1 MANKKSKKKTKC
13 SYKPDREYI
22 TKTICIKNANKS
34 KFNKI
39 KEYVELILAEKNHIV
54 ESVPLCDRYL
64 IHKGALKKEK
74 FDKQYQSLEQLDKS
88 VPKTDIQEARFDVYV
103 KLKNMYNACEF
114 SSVRTKIK
122 KKPKDKK
129 KLEELKLRK
138 NYKSYKNES
147 YESDLST
154 LISYICKQ
162 ISYSDYI
169 SNKDILREQLEKNL
183 IDIELQTKKI
193 FIYLENKVNSV
204 TSQNSMYKKWI
215 KLITKF
221 SYERILTLCVKKYLN
236 VLNRKVTFKK
246 LTITHK
252 NTISSLKTQIGI
264 NNNLK
269 KFNAFLNFNI
279 PKQGE
284 IALLFRYNQNYH
296 MDLKDFMISGTQK
309 TKLEDLEKF
318 PTGYRQTQFKF
329 TINVDTLYNQIN
341 IYYALEKTSKN
352 SAVYTRFDSELIQN
366 YNNYVGVDVNI
377 KNNILAL
384 SDGKTFKAN
393 KSLIKKCIR
402 FDNAR
407 KRCQKNKDLNHNPR
421 PYGKEMLFRQQKN
434 NRRSKWYLEQLVNE
448 FLDYCEEK
456 DYNHIVMENL
466 NLKEN
471 KFEAKNKDGI
481 NYNRIASLLHLNDI
495 KHVIKRLA
503 NKRDIAISWVNP
515 KYTSQQCPICGYI
528 NKNNRITQE
537 VFCCENCFHNNN
549 ADINAAVNIKNRVF
563 IKEYKKSLMKFDKEF
578 NGYKGKIYI
587 KKEEY
592 EELVKNLKNNPNK
605 KNFGYKGIEEWF
617 KLDI

>member
-13 SYKPDREYI
+13 SYKPDKEYI

-64 IHKGALKKEK
+64 IHKGVLKKEK
-74 FDKQYQSLEQLDKS
+74 FDKQYQSLEQLDKN

-103 KLKNMYNACEF
+103 KLKNMYDACEF
-114 SSVRTKIK
+114 NSYRTKIK
-122 KKPKDKK
+122 RKPKDKK

-147 YESDLST
+147 YESDLSN

-162 ISYSDYI
+162 IVYVNYAPEKEI
-169 SNKDILREQLEKNL
+169 CKKELEINL
-183 IDIELQTKKI
+183 INVELKEKKI
-193 FIYLENKVNSV
+193 FSYIEEKAKKAK
-204 TSQNSMYKKWI
+204 SQNSMYIKWLN
-215 KLITKF
+215 LITKF

-236 VLNRKVTFKK
+236 VLNRKVIFKK
-246 LTITHK
+246 LTISHK
-252 NTISSLKTQIGI
+252 NTISSLKTQIGLA
-264 NNNLK
+264 NLK

-279 PKQGE
+279 PKQEE
-284 IALLFRYNQNYH
+284 ITLLFRYNQKYH
-296 MDLKDFMISGTQK
+296 MDLKNFMISNMNK
-309 TKLEDLEKF
+309 TNNFEKF
-318 PTGYRQTQFKF
+318 PTGYIQTQFKF
-329 TINVDTLYNQIN
+329 TVNVDTLYNQIN
-341 IYYALEKTSKN
+341 IYYSLEKTSKN
-352 SAVYTRFDSELIQN
+352 SSVYTKFDSKSIQN
-366 YNNYVGVDVNI
+366 YDNYIGVDVNI

-407 KRCQKNKDLNHNPR
+407 KRYQRNKELNHNPK
-421 PYGKEMLFRQQKN
+421 PYGKKMLFKQEKN

-448 FLDYCEEK
+448 LLNYCEEK
-456 DYNHIVMENL
+456 GYNHIVMENL
-466 NLKEN
+466 NLKET
-471 KFEAKNKDGI
+471 KSEAKNKDGI
-481 NYNRIASLLHLNDI
+481 NYNRLASLLHLNDI

-503 NKRDIAISWVNP
+503 NKRDIAVSWVNP
-515 KYTSQQCPICGYI
+515 KYTSQQCPICGHI

-537 VFCCENCFHNNN
+537 IFCCEKCFHNNN
-549 ADINAAVNIKNRVF
+549 ADINAAINIKNRVF
-563 IKEYKKSLMKFDKEF
+563 IKEYRKSLMKFDKEF
-578 NGYKGKIYI
+578 NGYKGKVYI

-592 EELVKNLKNNPNK
+592 IDLVKNLKNNPNK
-605 KNFGYKGIEEWF
+605 KNFGYNGIEEWL

>member
-1 MANKKSKKKTKC
+1 MAKKKSKKKTKC

-22 TKTICIKNANKS
+22 MKTLCIKDVNKG

-54 ESVPLCDRYL
+54 ENVPLCDRYL
-64 IHKGALKKEK
+64 IHKGTLKKEK
-74 FDKQYQSLEQLDKS
+74 FDKQYQSIKQLDKS
-88 VPKTDIQEARFDVYV
+88 VPKTDIQEARFDVHV
-103 KLKNMYNACEF
+103 KLKNMYDACEF
-114 SSVRTKIK
+114 GSVRTKIK
-122 KKPKDKK
+122 RKPKNKK
-129 KLEELKLRK
+129 RLKELRLIK
-138 NYKSYKNES
+138 NYKPYKNKS

-169 SNKDILREQLEKNL
+169 PDEGTLRKQLEIDL
-183 IDIELQTKKI
+183 INKELKTKKI
-193 FIYLENKVNSV
+193 FTFLENKANNATSKNSI
-204 TSQNSMYKKWI
+204 YKKWME
-215 KLITKF
+215 LIIKF
-221 SYERILTLCVKKYLN
+221 SYERILTLCVRKYLN

-246 LTITHK
+246 LTITHR
-252 NTISSLKTQIGI
+252 NTISSLKTQIGLA
-264 NNNLK
+264 NLK

-296 MDLKDFMISGTQK
+296 MDLKDLMISNTNK
-309 TKLEDLEKF
+309 TSDLEKYS
-318 PTGYRQTQFKF
+318 TGYKQTQFKF

-341 IYYALEKTSKN
+341 IYYSLEKTSKN
-352 SAVYTRFDSELIQN
+352 STTNTKFDSELIQN
-366 YNNYVGVDVNI
+366 YNNYIGVDVNI

-393 KSLIKKCIR
+393 KILIKKCIR

-407 KRCQKNKDLNHNPR
+407 KRCQSNKDINHNPK
-421 PYGKEMLFRQQKN
+421 PYGKEMLFRQEKN

-448 FLDYCEEK
+448 FLDYCQEK
-456 DYNHIVMENL
+456 GYNHIVMENL
-466 NLKEN
+466 NLQKT
-471 KFEAKNKDGI
+471 KSEAKNKKGI

-503 NKRDIAISWVNP
+503 NKRDIAVSWVNP
-515 KYTSQQCPICGYI
+515 KYTSQQCPICGHI
-528 NKNNRITQE
+528 NKDNRITQE

-549 ADINAAVNIKNRVF
+549 ADINAAINIKNRME
-563 IKEYKKSLMKFDKEF
+563 IKEYKNLLMKFDKEF
-578 NGYKGKIYI
+578 NGYKDKVYI

-592 EELVKNLKNNPNK
+592 EDSVKNLKNNPNK
-605 KNFGYKGIEEWF
+605 KNFGYKGIEEWLR
-617 KLDI
+617 LDV

>member
-13 SYKPDREYI
+13 SYKPNREYI
-22 TKTICIKNANKS
+22 TKIICIKNSNKN
-34 KFNKI
+34 KFNKV
-39 KEYVELILAEKNHIV
+39 KKYVELILAEKNHIV
-54 ESVPLCDRYL
+54 KNVPLCDRYL
-64 IHKGALKKEK
+64 IHKGILKKEK
-74 FDKQYQSLEQLDKS
+74 FNKQYQNLEQLNKS
-88 VPKTDIQEARFDVYV
+88 IPKTDMHEARFDVYV
-103 KLKNMYNACEF
+103 KLKNMYDACKF
-114 SSVRTKIK
+114 NSYRTKIK
-122 KKPKDKK
+122 RKPKDKK

-169 SNKDILREQLEKNL
+169 PDEGTLRKQLEKDL
-183 IDIELQTKKI
+183 IDTELETKKI
-193 FIYLENKVNSV
+193 FTYLENKANNA
-204 TSQNSMYKKWI
+204 TSANSMYKKWME
-215 KLITKF
+215 LITKF
-221 SYERILTLCVKKYLN
+221 SYERILTLCIKKYLN

-246 LTITHK
+246 LTITHQ
-252 NTISSLKTQIGI
+252 NTISSLKTQIELV
-264 NNNLK
+264 NLK

-284 IALLFRYNQNYH
+284 IALLFRYNQKYH
-296 MDLKDFMISGTQK
+296 MDLKDLMISNTNK
-309 TKLEDLEKF
+309 TKNIDKY
-318 PTGYRQTQFKF
+318 PSGYLQTQFKF

-341 IYYALEKTSKN
+341 IYYVLEKTSKN
-352 SAVYTRFDSELIQN
+352 SVVRTRFDSESIQN

-393 KSLIKKCIR
+393 TSLIKKCIR

-407 KRCQKNKDLNHNPR
+407 KRCQKNKELNHNPK
-421 PYGKEMLFRQQKN
+421 PYGKKMLFKQEKN

-448 FLDYCEEK
+448 LLNYCEEK
-456 DYNHIVMENL
+456 NYDHIVMENL
-466 NLKEN
+466 NLKET
-471 KFEAKNKDGI
+471 KSEAKNKDGI
-481 NYNRIASLLHLNDI
+481 NYNRLASLLHLNDI
-495 KHVIKRLA
+495 KHVIERLA
-503 NKRDIAISWVNP
+503 NKRDIAVSWVNP
-515 KYTSQQCPICGYI
+515 KYTSQQCPICGHI

-537 VFCCENCFHNNN
+537 VFCCEKCFHNNN
-549 ADINAAVNIKNRVF
+549 ADINAAINIKNRVF

-578 NGYKGKIYI
+578 NGYKGKVYI

-605 KNFGYKGIEEWF
+605 KNFGYDGIEEWF

>member
-13 SYKPDREYI
+13 SYKPNREYI
-22 TKTICIKNANKS
+22 TKTLCIKNVNKG
-34 KFNKI
+34 KFNKV
-39 KEYVELILAEKNHIV
+39 KKYVELILAEKNHIV
-54 ESVPLCDRYL
+54 ENVPLCDRYL
-64 IHKGALKKEK
+64 IHKGILKKEK
-74 FDKQYQSLEQLDKS
+74 FNKQYQNLEQLNKS
-88 VPKTDIQEARFDVYV
+88 IPKTDMHEARFDVYV

-114 SSVRTKIK
+114 NSYRTKIK
-122 KKPKDKK
+122 RKPKGKK

-162 ISYSDYI
+162 ISYSDYVPNKSI
-169 SNKDILREQLEKNL
+169 SRKQLEKDL
-183 IDIELQTKKI
+183 IDTELQTKKI
-193 FIYLENKVNSV
+193 FTYLENKANNA
-204 TSQNSMYKKWI
+204 TSANSMYKKWME
-215 KLITKF
+215 LITKF

-246 LTITHK
+246 LTITHQ
-252 NTISSLKTQIGI
+252 NTISSLKTQIGLV
-264 NNNLK
+264 NLK

-296 MDLKDFMISGTQK
+296 MDLKDLMISNTNK
-309 TKLEDLEKF
+309 TSDLKKY
-318 PTGYRQTQFKF
+318 PTGYKQTQFKF

-341 IYYALEKTSKN
+341 IYYVLEKTSKN
-352 SAVYTRFDSELIQN
+352 SAIYTKFDSESIQN
-366 YNNYVGVDVNI
+366 YNNCIGVDVNI

-407 KRCQKNKDLNHNPR
+407 KRYQKNKDLNHNPK
-421 PYGKEMLFRQQKN
+421 PYGKEMLYRQKKN
-434 NRRSKWYLEQLVNE
+434 NRRSKWYLEQLVNG
-448 FLDYCEEK
+448 FLDYCQEK
-456 DYNHIVMENL
+456 GYNHIVMENL

-471 KFEAKNKDGI
+471 KSEAKNKDGI
-481 NYNRIASLLHLNDI
+481 NYNRVASLLRLNNI

-503 NKRDIAISWVNP
+503 NKRDIAVSWVNP
-515 KYTSQQCPICGYI
+515 KYTSQQCPICGHI
-528 NKNNRITQE
+528 NKDNRITQE

-549 ADINAAVNIKNRVF
+549 ADINAAINIKNRMF
-563 IKEYKKSLMKFDKEF
+563 IKEYKSLLMKFDKEF
-578 NGYKGKIYI
+578 NGYKGKVYI

-592 EELVKNLKNNPNK
+592 EELVKNLKNNPNV

-617 KLDI
+617 KLDV

>member
-13 SYKPDREYI
+13 SYKPDKEYI
-22 TKTICIKNANKS
+22 TKTLCIKNVNKG

-39 KEYVELILAEKNHIV
+39 KKYVELILAEKNNIV
-54 ESVPLCDRYL
+54 ENVPLCDKYL
-64 IHKGALKKEK
+64 IHKGILKKEK
-74 FDKQYQSLEQLDKS
+74 FNKQYQNLEQLNES
-88 VPKTDIQEARFDVYV
+88 IPKTDMHEARFDVYV
-103 KLKNMYNACEF
+103 KLKNIYNACEF
-114 SSVRTKIK
+114 GSVRTKIK
-122 KKPKDKK
+122 RKPKDKK
-129 KLEELKLRK
+129 KLEELKSRK
-138 NYKSYKNES
+138 NYKSYKNEF

-169 SNKDILREQLEKNL
+169 PNEGTLREQLEKDL
-183 IDIELQTKKI
+183 IDAELQTKKI
-193 FIYLENKVNSV
+193 FTYLENKANSA
-204 TSQNSMYKKWI
+204 TSQNSMYKKWME
-215 KLITKF
+215 LITKF

-236 VLNRKVTFKK
+236 VLNKKVTFKK
-246 LTITHK
+246 LTITHQ
-252 NTISSLKTQIGI
+252 NTISSLKTQIGLV
-264 NNNLK
+264 NLK

-296 MDLKDFMISGTQK
+296 MDLKDFMISRTQK
-309 TKLEDLEKF
+309 AQPKKLDKF
-318 PTGYRQTQFKF
+318 PTGYKQTQFKF
-329 TINVDTLYNQIN
+329 TVNVDTLYNQIN
-341 IYYALEKTSKN
+341 IYYFLEKTSKN
-352 SAVYTRFDSELIQN
+352 SAVYTKFDSKSIQN
-366 YNNYVGVDVNI
+366 YNNYIGVDVNI

-384 SDGKTFKAN
+384 SDGKVFKAN

-421 PYGKEMLFRQQKN
+421 PYGKEMLLRQEKN

-448 FLDYCEEK
+448 LLNYCEEK
-456 DYNHIVMENL
+456 GYNHIVMENL

-471 KFEAKNKDGI
+471 KSEAKNEDGI
-481 NYNRIASLLHLNDI
+481 NYNRVTSLLHLNNI
-495 KHVIKRLA
+495 KHAIKRLA
-503 NKRDIAISWVNP
+503 NKRDIAVSWVNP
-515 KYTSQQCPICGYI
+515 KYTSQQCPICGHI
-528 NKNNRITQE
+528 NKDNRITQE

-549 ADINAAVNIKNRVF
+549 ADINAAINIKNRVF

-578 NGYKGKIYI
+578 NGYKGKVYI

-592 EELVKNLKNNPNK
+592 IDLVKNLKNNPNK
-605 KNFGYKGIEEWF
+605 KNFGYDGIIEWL

>member
-1 MANKKSKKKTKC
+1 MVKKKSKKKAKC

-22 TKTICIKNANKS
+22 TKTLCIKNVNKG

-39 KEYVELILAEKNHIV
+39 KKYAELILAEKNHIV

-74 FDKQYQSLEQLDKS
+74 FDKQYQRIEQLNKN
-88 VPKTDIQEARFDVYV
+88 VPKTDIQQARFDVHV
-103 KLKNMYNACEF
+103 KLKNMYDACEF
-114 SSVRTKIK
+114 DSVRTKIK
-122 KKPKDKK
+122 RKPKSKK
-129 KLEELKLRK
+129 KLKELKSRK
-138 NYKSYKNES
+138 NYKSYKNKS

-169 SNKDILREQLEKNL
+169 PDEGTLRKKLEKDL
-183 IDIELQTKKI
+183 INKELPTKKI
-193 FIYLENKVNSV
+193 FTYLENKANNA
-204 TSQNSMYKKWI
+204 TSKNSMYKKWME
-215 KLITKF
+215 LITKF

-236 VLNRKVTFKK
+236 VLNRKVIFKK

-252 NTISSLKTQIGI
+252 NTINSLKTQIGI

-279 PKQGE
+279 PKQE
-284 IALLFRYNQNYH
+284 TITLLFRYNQNYH
-296 MDLKDFMISGTQK
+296 MELKDFMISGTNK
-309 TKLEDLEKF
+309 VKPEDLEKY
-318 PTGYRQTQFKF
+318 PTGYVQTQFTF

-352 SAVYTRFDSELIQN
+352 SVIYTKFDSELIQN
-366 YNNYVGVDVNI
+366 YNNYIGVDVNI

-384 SDGKTFKAN
+384 SDKKTFKAN
-393 KSLIKKCIR
+393 KTLIKKCIR

-407 KRCQKNKDLNHNPR
+407 KRCQSNKDINHNPK
-421 PYGKEMLFRQQKN
+421 PYGKEMLLRQEKN

-448 FLDYCEEK
+448 FLDYCQEK
-456 DYNHIVMENL
+456 GYNHIVMENL
-466 NLKEN
+466 NLQKT
-471 KFEAKNKDGI
+471 KSEAKHKNGI

-503 NKRDIAISWVNP
+503 NKRDIAVSWVNP
-515 KYTSQQCPICGYI
+515 KYTSQQCPICGHI
-528 NKNNRITQE
+528 NKDNRITQE

-549 ADINAAVNIKNRVF
+549 ADINAAINIKNRMF
-563 IKEYKKSLMKFDKEF
+563 IKEYRSLLMKFDKEF
-578 NGYKGKIYI
+578 NGYKGKVYI

-592 EELVKNLKNNPNK
+592 EESVKKLKNNPNK
-605 KNFGYKGIEEWF
+605 KNFGYDGIEEWL
-617 KLDI
+617 KLDV

>member
-54 ESVPLCDRYL
+54 ENVPLCDRYL
-64 IHKGALKKEK
+64 IHKGTLKKEK
-74 FDKQYQSLEQLDKS
+74 FDKQYQNLEQLDKN

-103 KLKNMYNACEF
+103 KLKNMYDACEF
-114 SSVRTKIK
+114 NSVRTKIK

-138 NYKSYKNES
+138 NYKSYRNES
-147 YESDLST
+147 YESDLSA
-154 LISYICKQ
+154 LIKCICKQ
-162 ISYSDYI
+162 VTYI
-169 SNKDILREQLEKNL
+169 NYVSEKEICKKELEINL
-183 IDIELQTKKI
+183 INVELKEKKI
-193 FIYLENKVNSV
+193 FSYIEEKAKKAK
-204 TSQNSMYKKWI
+204 SQNSMYIKWLN
-215 KLITKF
+215 LITKF

-246 LTITHK
+246 LIISHK
-252 NTISSLKTQIGI
+252 NTISSLKSQVGLV
-264 NNNLK
+264 NLK

-279 PKQGE
+279 PKQEE
-284 IALLFRYNQNYH
+284 ITLLFRYNQNYH
-296 MDLKDFMISGTQK
+296 MDLKDFMISNINK
-309 TKLEDLEKF
+309 TNNFEKF
-318 PTGYRQTQFKF
+318 PTGYIQTQFKF

-341 IYYALEKTSKN
+341 IYYSLEKTNKN
-352 SAVYTRFDSELIQN
+352 SAVYTKFDSKSIKN
-366 YNNYVGVDVNI
+366 YDNYIGVDVNI

-407 KRCQKNKDLNHNPR
+407 KRCQRNKELNHNPK
-421 PYGKEMLFRQQKN
+421 PYGKKMLLRQQKN

-448 FLDYCEEK
+448 LLNYCEERG
-456 DYNHIVMENL
+456 YNHIVMENL
-466 NLKEN
+466 NLKET
-471 KFEAKNKDGI
+471 KSEAKNKDGI
-481 NYNRIASLLHLNDI
+481 NYNRLASLLHLNDI
-495 KHVIKRLA
+495 KYVIKRLA
-503 NKRDIAISWVNP
+503 NKRDIAVSWVNP
-515 KYTSQQCPICGYI
+515 KYTSQQCPICGHI

-537 VFCCENCFHNNN
+537 VFCCEKCFHNNN

-563 IKEYKKSLMKFDKEF
+563 IKEYRKSLMKFDKEF
-578 NGYKGKIYI
+578 NGYKGKVYI

-592 EELVKNLKNNPNK
+592 IDLVKNLKNNPNK
-605 KNFGYKGIEEWF
+605 KNFGYDGIIEWL
-617 KLDI
+617 KLDV